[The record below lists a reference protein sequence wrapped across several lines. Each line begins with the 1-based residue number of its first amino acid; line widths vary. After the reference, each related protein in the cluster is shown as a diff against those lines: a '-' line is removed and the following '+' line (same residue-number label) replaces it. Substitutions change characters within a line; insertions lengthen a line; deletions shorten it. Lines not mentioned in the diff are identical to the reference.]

1 MQAEDLFRKGRN
13 PSALKI
19 IFTPIW
25 AFFKAYILRGYIL
38 YGLDGVIRSYIYA
51 FSRLIRVAKAR
62 EKFQEEEYEK
72 RNAAMSSQD
81 DDGRGGV
88 S

>member
-13 PSALKI
+13 PGALRI

-25 AFFKAYILRGYIL
+25 AFFKAYVLRGYIF

-62 EKFQEEEYEK
+62 EKFQEAEDERRMAREAPLT
-72 RNAAMSSQD
+72 RTP
-81 DDGRGGV
+81 R
-88 S
+88 